1 MPMTM
6 ARPLALVC
14 GWSSS
19 MWLRQCL
26 DRVTVCK
33 YCLIINPII
42 LSTCGGSWREP
53 PAVVSRRWLPAA
65 RALAPGGRPGRRN
78 RVRRRGAARSRRQ
91 SRAHRYPLSRPCR
104 WQHAVAPPP
113 RRLHVMTHIMVLPM
127 RNVFLTAKM
136 VGTVAAMFPGRVH
149 LGVGVGWMPE
159 EFALLDSDF
168 HTRGARTEEMVAVLR
183 ALWGEQPASFSGKH
197 HSFESV
203 AMFPVP
209 SVPVPIYGSGS
220 SEAALDRAA
229 RVMDGFVAMPCS
241 VDEIENDL
249 MPALRA
255 RLGRYGRSISD
266 FHVNVIPAQV
276 GPDDLRRLADLGV
289 TSVQVH
295 PFARDQALHAPLPDK
310 LDAVRRWADR
320 VLTGRE
326 PQDEA

>member
-1 MPMTM
+1 VNRLQLFLG
-6 ARPLALVC
+6 A
-14 GWSSS
+14 GF
-19 MWLRQCL
+19 Q
-26 DRVTVCK
+26 
-33 YCLIINPII
+33 
-42 LSTCGGSWREP
+42 P
-53 PAVVSRRWLPAA
+53 PEHLLPVA
-65 RALAPGGRPGRRN
+65 ALADETGFDGVALPDHVANPVRIDTHYPGTADGSTPWELDSTPWPDPWVG
-78 RVRRRGAARSRRQ
+78 
-91 SRAHRYPLSRPCR
+91 LT
-104 WQHAVAPPP
+104 AVAAAT

-168 HTRGARTEEMVAVLR
+168 HTRGTRTEEMVAVLH
-183 ALWGEQPASFSGKH
+183 ALWGEQPASFSGKY

-209 SVPVPIYGSGS
+209 PVPVPMYGSGS

-255 RLGRYGRSISD
+255 RLGQYGRSISD
-266 FHVNVIPAQV
+266 FHVNVIPPQV

-289 TSVQVH
+289 ASVQVH
-295 PFARDQALHAPLPDK
+295 PFTRDQALHAPLPDK

-320 VLTGRE
+320 VLTDRE
-326 PQDEA
+326 SPDEA

>member
-1 MPMTM
+1 MN
-6 ARPLALVC
+6 RPQLFLGA
-14 GWSSS
+14 GF
-19 MWLRQCL
+19 Q
-26 DRVTVCK
+26 
-33 YCLIINPII
+33 
-42 LSTCGGSWREP
+42 P
-53 PAVVSRRWLPAA
+53 PGHLLPVA
-65 RALAPGGRPGRRN
+65 ALADETGFDGVALPDHVANPVRIDTHYPGTADGSTPWELDSTPWPDPWVG
-78 RVRRRGAARSRRQ
+78 
-91 SRAHRYPLSRPCR
+91 LT
-104 WQHAVAPPP
+104 AVAAAT

>member
-1 MPMTM
+1 VN
-6 ARPLALVC
+6 RPQLFLGA
-14 GWSSS
+14 GF
-19 MWLRQCL
+19 Q
-26 DRVTVCK
+26 
-33 YCLIINPII
+33 
-42 LSTCGGSWREP
+42 P
-53 PAVVSRRWLPAA
+53 PEHLLPVA
-65 RALAPGGRPGRRN
+65 ALADETGFDGVALPDHVANPVRIDTHYPGTADGSTPWELDSTPWPDPWVG
-78 RVRRRGAARSRRQ
+78 
-91 SRAHRYPLSRPCR
+91 LT
-104 WQHAVAPPP
+104 AVAAAT

-168 HTRGARTEEMVAVLR
+168 HTRGTRTEEMVAVLH
-183 ALWGEQPASFSGKH
+183 ALWGEQPASFSGKY

-209 SVPVPIYGSGS
+209 PVPVPIYGSGS

-255 RLGRYGRSISD
+255 RLGQYGRSISD
-266 FHVNVIPAQV
+266 FHVNVIPPQV

-289 TSVQVH
+289 ASVQVH
-295 PFARDQALHAPLPDK
+295 PFTRDQALHAPLPDK

-326 PQDEA
+326 SPDEA

>member
-1 MPMTM
+1 
-6 ARPLALVC
+6 
-14 GWSSS
+14 
-19 MWLRQCL
+19 
-26 DRVTVCK
+26 
-33 YCLIINPII
+33 
-42 LSTCGGSWREP
+42 
-53 PAVVSRRWLPAA
+53 
-65 RALAPGGRPGRRN
+65 
-78 RVRRRGAARSRRQ
+78 
-91 SRAHRYPLSRPCR
+91 
-104 WQHAVAPPP
+104 
-113 RRLHVMTHIMVLPM
+113 MTHIMVLPM

>member
-1 MPMTM
+1 VN
-6 ARPLALVC
+6 RPQLFLGA
-14 GWSSS
+14 GF
-19 MWLRQCL
+19 Q
-26 DRVTVCK
+26 
-33 YCLIINPII
+33 
-42 LSTCGGSWREP
+42 P
-53 PAVVSRRWLPAA
+53 PEHLLPVA
-65 RALAPGGRPGRRN
+65 ALADETGFDGVALPDHVANPVRIDTHYPGTADGRTPWELDNTPWPDPWVG
-78 RVRRRGAARSRRQ
+78 
-91 SRAHRYPLSRPCR
+91 LT
-104 WQHAVAPPP
+104 AVAAAT

-159 EFALLDSDF
+159 EFALLESDF

-183 ALWGEQPASFSGKH
+183 ALWGEQPASFSGKY

-209 SVPVPIYGSGS
+209 PVPVPIYGSGS

-255 RLGRYGRSISD
+255 RLAQYGRSISD
-266 FHVNVIPAQV
+266 FHVNVIPPQV

-289 TSVQVH
+289 ASVQVH

-320 VLTGRE
+320 VLTGHE
-326 PQDEA
+326 SQDEA

>member
-1 MPMTM
+1 LFLGAGFQPPEHLLPVAT
-6 ARPLALVC
+6 LADETGFDGVALPDHVANPVRIDTHYP
-14 GWSSS
+14 GTADGSTPWE
-19 MWLRQCL
+19 L
-26 DRVTVCK
+26 D
-33 YCLIINPII
+33 
-42 LSTCGGSWREP
+42 STPWRDP
-53 PAVVSRRWLPAA
+53 WVGLT
-65 RALAPGGRPGRRN
+65 
-78 RVRRRGAARSRRQ
+78 
-91 SRAHRYPLSRPCR
+91 
-104 WQHAVAPPP
+104 AVAAAT

-136 VGTVAAMFPGRVH
+136 VGTVAALFPGRVH
-149 LGVGVGWMPE
+149 LGAGVGWMPE

-183 ALWGEQPASFSGKH
+183 ALWGEQPASFSGKY

-209 SVPVPIYGSGS
+209 PVPVPIYGSGS

-255 RLGRYGRSISD
+255 RLDQYGRSISD
-266 FHVNVIPAQV
+266 FHVNVIPPQV
-276 GPDDLRRLADLGV
+276 GPDDLRRLAGLGV
-289 TSVQVH
+289 ASVQVH

-326 PQDEA
+326 SRDEA

>member
-1 MPMTM
+1 VN
-6 ARPLALVC
+6 RPQLFLGA
-14 GWSSS
+14 GF
-19 MWLRQCL
+19 Q
-26 DRVTVCK
+26 
-33 YCLIINPII
+33 
-42 LSTCGGSWREP
+42 P
-53 PAVVSRRWLPAA
+53 PGHLLPVA
-65 RALAPGGRPGRRN
+65 ALADETGFDGVALPDHVANPVRIDTHYPGTADGSTPWELDSTPWPDPWVG
-78 RVRRRGAARSRRQ
+78 
-91 SRAHRYPLSRPCR
+91 LT
-104 WQHAVAPPP
+104 AVAAAT

-136 VGTVAAMFPGRVH
+136 VGTVAALFPGRVH

-168 HTRGARTEEMVAVLR
+168 HTRGARAEEMVAVLR
-183 ALWGEQPASFSGKH
+183 ALWGEQPASFSGKY

-209 SVPVPIYGSGS
+209 SAPVPIYGSGN

-255 RLGRYGRSISD
+255 RLGRHGRSISG
-266 FHVNVIPAQV
+266 FHVNVIPPQV
-276 GPDDLRRLADLGV
+276 DRDDLKRLADLGV
-289 TSVQVH
+289 GSVQVH

-320 VLTGRE
+320 VLVGH
-326 PQDEA
+326 QSGDGV